1 MSDSWGTVGTQT
13 QGRKF
18 YNYKAKRH
26 THTSETMYVSAW
38 EKAHIE
44 TTPTKYPHYSL
55 VALKLVWIH
64 HQAVMIYQID
74 LGAISCINIS
84 AQDERNVFPHYV
96 CPYLSHLQS
105 ALRYVFAL
113 RLEAFCDTRIRRKPE
128 ISQILSLLSSPSPQN
143 QSLSFLNQ

>member
-1 MSDSWGTVGTQT
+1 M
-13 QGRKF
+13 
-18 YNYKAKRH
+18 
-26 THTSETMYVSAW
+26 
-38 EKAHIE
+38 
-44 TTPTKYPHYSL
+44 TPTKYPHYSL

-64 HQAVMIYQID
+64 HQAVMIYRID

-128 ISQILSLLSSPSPQN
+128 ISQILSLLSSPPQN